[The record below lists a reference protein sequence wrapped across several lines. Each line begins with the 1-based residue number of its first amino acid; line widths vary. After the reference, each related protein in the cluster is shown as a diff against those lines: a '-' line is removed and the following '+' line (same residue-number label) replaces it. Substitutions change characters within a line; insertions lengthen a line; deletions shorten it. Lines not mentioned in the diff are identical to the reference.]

1 MTNGETMIKEWL
13 EGEGV
18 GGRRCWREEGLEG
31 GWLGG
36 RREDGWG
43 LEGEVK
49 GKDRQPNQR
58 KRMGEREGREGR
70 EKR

>member
-1 MTNGETMIKEWL
+1 M

-18 GGRRCWREEGLEG
+18 GGRR
-31 GWLGG
+31 GW
-36 RREDGWG
+36 REDGWG

-58 KRMGEREGREGR
+58 KRMEEREGREGR